1 MQKTVDAPARG
12 EAFADALECL
22 ADWAPPADGVLS
34 DGWAIGCAARCLDES
49 DGTVRAAAYVMSV
62 LGRA

>member
-1 MQKTVDAPARG
+1 MQKKVDVPAHG

-22 ADWAPPADGVLS
+22 AGWAPPADGVLS

-49 DGTVRAAAYVMSV
+49 DGPVRAAAYVMSV
-62 LGRA
+62 LGSA